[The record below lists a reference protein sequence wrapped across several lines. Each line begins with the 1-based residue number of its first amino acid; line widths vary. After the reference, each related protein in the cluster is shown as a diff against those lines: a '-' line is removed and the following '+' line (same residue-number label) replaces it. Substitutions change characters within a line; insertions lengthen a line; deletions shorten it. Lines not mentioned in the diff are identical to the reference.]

1 MMGELSG
8 NVMPSQMQSIA
19 MRVTAQ
25 MMRVTA
31 QARHCMA
38 AAIMASIRAYAR
50 THPVAKSMSAIPTP
64 ASGASGATSAT
75 TASTSSATTTT
86 ASACA
91 MREDRVS

>member
-8 NVMPSQMQSIA
+8 NVMLSQMQSIA
-19 MRVTAQ
+19 MRVTTQ

-50 THPVAKSMSAIPTP
+50 THPVAKSMSAIPTA
-64 ASGASGATSAT
+64 ASDASGATA
-75 TASTSSATTTT
+75 SATTTT

>member
-1 MMGELSG
+1 MI
-8 NVMPSQMQSIA
+8 PSQMQSIA

-25 MMRVTA
+25 VMRVTA

-50 THPVAKSMSAIPTP
+50 THAMAKSMSAIPT
-64 ASGASGATSAT
+64 AASGATASAATAT
-75 TASTSSATTTT
+75 TATTTTT

>member
-31 QARHCMA
+31 RAGHCMA
-38 AAIMASIRAYAR
+38 TAVMASIRAYAR
-50 THPVAKSMSAIPTP
+50 THPMAKSMSAIPTA
-64 ASGASGATSAT
+64 ASGASGATASAT
-75 TASTSSATTTT
+75 ATAST
-86 ASACA
+86 CA

>member
-38 AAIMASIRAYAR
+38 AAIMAGIRACAR
-50 THPVAKSMSAIPTP
+50 THAMAKSVSAIPT
-64 ASGASGATSAT
+64 ATFGASGATASAT
-75 TASTSSATTTT
+75 TASATT
-86 ASACA
+86 ASAASA